1 MRHLKS
7 MEELKNLYKFED
19 EDLSIRKPE
28 ADVVVEEPFVQKKQF
43 DPSKDT
49 FKHKVR
55 DLTKSNS
62 ISGAIQPMIQELQ
75 PMISD
80 RANAQVNLLKMK
92 NKVLS
97 AINDVNVFAK
107 PETRRKWTMSVEKTQ
122 SLIELASLMTNLCL
136 GGAGLSKAAFDK
148 KGLPF

>member
-1 MRHLKS
+1 
-7 MEELKNLYKFED
+7 MEELKKLYSFED
-19 EDLSIRKPE
+19 EDLTVRKP
-28 ADVVVEEPFVQKKQF
+28 DVETVVEEPFVQRKQF

-49 FKHKVR
+49 FKRKER

-75 PMISD
+75 PLLSD
-80 RANAQVNLLKMK
+80 RANSSANLIKMK
-92 NKVLS
+92 NRVLS
-97 AINDVNVFAK
+97 AINDINVFAK
-107 PETRRKWTMSVEKTQ
+107 PETRRKWTIAVERTR
-122 SLIELASLMTNLCL
+122 SLTDLAALMTNLCL